1 MAQIENAKPPDHP
14 DSKNTQFA
22 KFEQQM
28 WFLFNKI
35 AISQIGQFPIADF
48 TEQKPHIL
56 LKIDKRGS

>member
-1 MAQIENAKPPDHP
+1 MAQIENVKSPDPP

-35 AISQIGQFPIADF
+35 AIYQIGQFPITDF
-48 TEQKPHIL
+48 TE
-56 LKIDKRGS
+56 